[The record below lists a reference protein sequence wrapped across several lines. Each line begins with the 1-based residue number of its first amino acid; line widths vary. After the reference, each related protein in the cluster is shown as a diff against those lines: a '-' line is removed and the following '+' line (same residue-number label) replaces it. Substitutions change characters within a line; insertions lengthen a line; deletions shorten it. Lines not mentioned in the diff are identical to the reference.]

1 VVVIGSVKVHELRR
15 LDVLVE
21 VFFAVGFQTLRFFFH
36 FLRER
41 EDSRERERERERSVF
56 FAFVCVRESGAV
68 WRRICWVGN
77 GERIETTLKI
87 KIKKRTLSFLS
98 YCK

>member
-41 EDSRERERERERSVF
+41 EDSRERERSVF
-56 FAFVCVRESGAV
+56 FAFVCVRKSGAV
-68 WRRICWVGN
+68 LRRICWIGN

-87 KIKKRTLSFLS
+87 KIIKRTLSFLS